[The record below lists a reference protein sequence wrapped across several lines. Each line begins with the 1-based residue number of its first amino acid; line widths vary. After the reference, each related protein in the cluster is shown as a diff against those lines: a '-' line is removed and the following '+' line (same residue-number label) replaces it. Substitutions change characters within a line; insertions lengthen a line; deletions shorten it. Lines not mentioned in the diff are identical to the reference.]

1 MKELKEVRYL
11 IIHCSDTPWMKD
23 FTARDIN
30 RWHVEGRGW
39 SMIGYH
45 YVVRLD
51 GTIEHGWPEFLQGAH
66 CAAQGRNTD
75 SLGIC
80 YIGGRDEQGRYAD
93 TRTKAQ
99 KQAMQQ
105 LISDLRKRYP
115 QARVAGHRDFDKG
128 KLCPCY
134 DAGTDTQ

>member
-1 MKELKEVRYL
+1 MKELTKVKYI

-30 RWHVEGRGW
+30 RWQVEGRGW
-39 SMIGYH
+39 TMIGYH

-51 GTIEHGWPEFLQGAH
+51 GTIEQGRPEYLQGAH
-66 CAAQGRNTD
+66 CAAQGRNKD

-80 YIGGRDEQGRYAD
+80 YIGGRDAQGGYAD
-93 TRTKAQ
+93 SRTEAQ
-99 KQAMQQ
+99 KQAIKQ
-105 LISDLRKRYP
+105 LVSELQKRYP
-115 QARVAGHRDFDKG
+115 QAQVAGHRDFDKS

-134 DAGTDTQ
+134 DV